1 MTTVVTKNFRSGNSE
16 AVRLPK
22 EIAYGRDMELEATR
36 SGDLII
42 LRPKAKRRT
51 PAETVALLRQI
62 GRPADGVQARE
73 PFEFPDRG

>member
-1 MTTVVTKNFRSGNSE
+1 MTSVSTKTFRSGNSE

-22 EIAYGRDMELEATR
+22 EIAYGSNIELEATR
-36 SGDLII
+36 TGDTIY
-42 LRPKAKRRT
+42 LRPSKKRRT

-62 GRPADGVQARE
+62 GAPEDGVQARE